1 MEFQFEEAMT
11 ILSRTSSVL
20 RALLEDLPEGFTVN
34 NEGPET
40 WSPFDVLGH
49 LIHGEKTD
57 WIPRARIILEKGES
71 RPFEPFDRTAMF
83 ESSRGKTLGD
93 LLDEFASLR
102 SSNLDQ
108 LRRWAITPA
117 EMQKTGIHPALGRVT
132 LGELLSTW
140 VVHDLDHLAQII
152 RTMAKQYSPNVGPWR
167 AYLSVLAQRKR

>member
-11 ILSRTSSVL
+11 IFSRTSSVL

-102 SSNLDQ
+102 SSNLDK

-167 AYLSVLAQRKR
+167 AYLSVLAQR